1 MDQYNEYDQDDK
13 HGSAIDA
20 AMESIEEMAEE
31 QGFEIDNPN
40 EMSDEEFEGI
50 ISSEADDA
58 IDFIDNT
65 ISHDRNMASEYY
77 RGEPFGDEEEGR
89 SSVVSMDVRDTVQSI
104 LPSLMKVFTS
114 GEKVVEFMPHGAE
127 DVAMA
132 EQATDYI
139 NHVFMQENKGFH
151 ILYSAFKDALIRKA
165 GVIKFYWDESVEVS
179 TENYT
184 DLTQEAVNLLL
195 QEEDVEASAIKEKP
209 MGEPVMVQPPMVDEF
224 GNPISEAVYEQPM
237 SYDLELKRRTKKG
250 KIKCEALPPE
260 EFLIDRRAK
269 SIHDATFVAHRKMA
283 TVSELVAMGYD
294 FDMVL
299 EHAGE
304 DFQFDTN
311 QEYYGRNPVANL
323 KNYST
328 KDDANKRVLYI
339 EAYVRAD
346 YDGDGIAELRRV
358 CCMGDAHKV
367 IRHEPWDHV
376 PFAAFCPDP
385 EPHTF
390 FGQSLADITMDIQR
404 IKSAILRNQLDSL
417 AQAIHPRMA
426 VVEGQANLEDVLN
439 SEVGGIIRMRAPN
452 MVQSFSQPFVGQ
464 QAFPMMA
471 YMDEVKQSRTGI
483 NRAAAGLDAD
493 ALQST
498 TKTAVAA
505 TVTAARQH
513 IELIA
518 RIFAETGMSDLFKG
532 LLKLTILHQDQPKM
546 VRLRGNFVQVDPR
559 AWQAGFDVTV
569 NVALGGVDDEQKMML
584 LESVAQRQEN
594 IISQFG
600 LDNPLVTLSQYRNTV
615 GKIIETA
622 GLKDVDNYFMNPNS
636 PQAQQIMAQAN
647 QKPKKKSPEETLAEV
662 EIQKIQSDMQSD
674 MMRLQLEREK
684 MMMEDDRKRDELD
697 AKLTLDA
704 IELQAKYGTQIDLA
718 ELKAQVEREKIQMRE
733 RGATMRQMMNNTPR
747 GD

>member
-1 MDQYNEYDQDDK
+1 MDEYNEYDMDDK

-20 AMESIEEMAEE
+20 AMESLKE
-31 QGFEIDNPN
+31 QGIELDNPN
-40 EMSDEEFEGI
+40 EMSDDEFNGI
-50 ISSEADDA
+50 ITSEIDDA
-58 IDFIDNT
+58 IDYIDNT
-65 ISHDRNMASEYY
+65 ISVERNVASQYY

-89 SSVVSMDVRDTVQSI
+89 SQVVSMDVRDTVQSI

-114 GEKVVEFMPHGAE
+114 GEKVVEFVPHGAE

-139 NHVFMQENKGFH
+139 NHVFMQENQGFNV
-151 ILYSAFKDALIRKA
+151 LYSAFKDALVRKA
-165 GVIKFYWDESVEVS
+165 GIIKFYYDESVEVT

-184 DLTQEAVNLLL
+184 DLTREQMNLLL
-195 QEEDVEASAIKEKP
+195 QEDDVEASAVKATP
-209 MGEPVMVQPPMVDEF
+209 VGEPIMVQPPVMDEM
-224 GNPISEAVYEQPM
+224 GNVIQDAVMDQPM
-237 SYDLELKRRTKKG
+237 SYDVELKRRTKNG
-250 KIKCEALPPE
+250 KIKVEALPPE

-269 SIHDATFVAHRKMA
+269 SIHDATIVAHRKMA

-294 FDMVL
+294 FDMVM
-299 EHAGE
+299 ENAGE

-311 QEYYGRNPVANL
+311 SEYYNRNPVATL
-323 KNYST
+323 KNYVA

-339 EAYVRAD
+339 EAYVKAD
-346 YDGDGIAELRRV
+346 YDGDGIAELRKV
-358 CCMGDAHKV
+358 CCMGDSHKV
-367 IRHEPWDHV
+367 VRHEPYDHI

-390 FGQSLADITMDIQR
+390 FGQSLADITMDIQN
-404 IKSAILRNQLDSL
+404 IKSHILRNQLDSL
-417 AQAIHPRMA
+417 AQSIHPRMA

-471 YMDEVKQSRTGI
+471 YMDEVKQARTGI
-483 NRAAAGLDAD
+483 NKAAAGLDAD

-513 IELIA
+513 LELIA
-518 RIFAETGMSDLFKG
+518 RIFAETGMRDLFKG
-532 LLKLTILHQDQPKM
+532 LLKLTILHQDEPRM
-546 VRLRGNFVQVDPR
+546 IRLRNQFVPVDPR

-569 NVALGGVDDEQKMML
+569 NVALGGVDDEQKMIL

-600 LDNPLVTLSQYRNTV
+600 LDNPLVTLDQYRNTV

-622 GLKDVDNYFMNPNS
+622 GLKDVDNYFMSPSS
-636 PQAQQIMAQAN
+636 PQAQQIMAQAA

-662 EIQKIQSDMQSD
+662 QIQQIQADMQTEAVK
-674 MMRLQLEREK
+674 LQLEREK
-684 MMMEDDRKRDELD
+684 MFMEDERKRDELD
-697 AKLTLDA
+697 AKISLDA
-704 IELQAKYGTQIDLA
+704 LELQAKYGTQIDIA
-718 ELKAQVEREKIQMRE
+718 ELKAEVEREKLAIRE
-733 RGATMRQMMNNTPR
+733 RGATLRQMMNNAPR
-747 GD
+747 S

>member
-1 MDQYNEYDQDDK
+1 MDQYNEYDKQ
-13 HGSAIDA
+13 GSAIDSA
-20 AMESIEEMAEE
+20 LKSMSDM
-31 QGFEIDNPN
+31 GIDVEAPN
-40 EMSDEEFEGI
+40 EMSDDEFNGI
-50 ISSEADDA
+50 ITSEIDDA
-58 IDFIDNT
+58 IDYIDNN
-65 ISHDRNMASEYY
+65 ISQDRNTASQYY

-89 SSVVSMDVRDTVQSI
+89 SAVVSMDVRDTVQSI

-114 GEKVVEFMPHGAE
+114 GEKVVEFVPHGAE

-139 NHVFMQENKGFH
+139 NHVFMQENQGFK
-151 ILYSAFKDALIRKA
+151 ILYEAFKDALVRKA
-165 GVIKFYWDESVEVS
+165 GVIKFYWDDAVEVS

-184 DLTQEAVNLLL
+184 DLTREAMMLLL
-195 QEEDVEASAIKEKP
+195 EEEDVEASAVKEVP
-209 MGEPVMVQPPMVDEF
+209 LGDVVMVQPPVTDEM
-224 GNPISEAVYEQPM
+224 GNVVQEAVYDQPM
-237 SYDLELKRRTKKG
+237 SYDLELKRRTKRG

-269 SIHDATFVAHRKMA
+269 SIHDATMVAHRKMA

-294 FDMVL
+294 FDMVM
-299 EHAGE
+299 ENAGE

-311 QEYYGRNPVANL
+311 SEYYNRNPVATL
-323 KNYST
+323 KNYVA
-328 KDDANKRVLYI
+328 KDDSNKRVLYI
-339 EAYVRAD
+339 EAYVKAD
-346 YDGDGIAELRRV
+346 YDGDGIAELRKV
-358 CCMGDAHKV
+358 CCMGDSHKV
-367 IRHEPWDHV
+367 VRHEPYDHT

-390 FGQSLADITMDIQR
+390 FGQSLADITMDIQN
-404 IKSAILRNQLDSL
+404 IKSHILRNQLDSL
-417 AQAIHPRMA
+417 AQSIHPRMA

-471 YMDEVKQSRTGI
+471 YMDEVKQARTGI
-483 NRAAAGLDAD
+483 NKAAAGLDAD

-513 IELIA
+513 LELIA
-518 RIFAETGMSDLFKG
+518 RIFAETGMTDLFRG
-532 LLKLTILHQDQPKM
+532 LLKLSILHQDEPKM
-546 VRLRGNFVQVDPR
+546 VRLRGKFVPVDPR

-569 NVALGGVDDEQKMML
+569 NVALGGVDDEQKMVL

-600 LDNPLVTLSQYRNTV
+600 LENPLVTLAQYRNTV

-622 GLKDVDNYFMNPNS
+622 GLKDVDNYFMSPDS
-636 PQAQQIMAQAN
+636 PQAQQIMAQAS

-662 EIQKIQSDMQSD
+662 QVQQIQSEMQSAV
-674 MMRLQLEREK
+674 MKLQLDREK
-684 MMMEDDRKRDELD
+684 MFMEDERKRDELD

-704 IELQAKYGTQIDLA
+704 IELQAKYGTQIDVA
-718 ELKAQVEREKIQMRE
+718 ELKAEVEREKLAVRE
-733 RGATMRQMMNNTPR
+733 RGATIRQMMNNAPR
-747 GD
+747 GE

>member
-13 HGSAIDA
+13 QGSAIDSA
-20 AMESIEEMAEE
+20 LKSMKDMGIEIEA
-31 QGFEIDNPN
+31 PN
-40 EMSDEEFEGI
+40 EMSDDEFNGI
-50 ISSEADDA
+50 ITSEIDDA
-58 IDFIDNT
+58 IDYIDNT
-65 ISHDRNMASEYY
+65 ISVSRNVASQYY
-77 RGEPFGDEEEGR
+77 RGEPFGDEEDGR
-89 SSVVSMDVRDTVQSI
+89 SAVVSMDVRDTVQSI

-114 GEKVVEFMPHGAE
+114 GEKVVEFVPHGAE

-139 NHVFMQENKGFH
+139 NHVFMQENQGFKV
-151 ILYSAFKDALIRKA
+151 LYEVFKDALVRKA
-165 GVIKFYWDESVEVS
+165 GVIKFYYDDSVEVS

-184 DLTQEAVNLLL
+184 DLTQEAMMLLL
-195 QEEDVEASAIKEKP
+195 EDEDVEASAVKEVP
-209 MGEPVMVQPPMVDEF
+209 LGDVFMVQPPVMDEM
-224 GNPISEAVYEQPM
+224 GNVVQEAVYDQPM

-250 KIKCEALPPE
+250 RIKVEALPPE

-269 SIHDATFVAHRKMA
+269 SIHDATIVAHRKMA

-294 FDMVL
+294 FDMVM
-299 EHAGE
+299 ENAGE

-311 QEYYGRNPVANL
+311 SEYYNRNPVATL
-323 KNYST
+323 KNYVA
-328 KDDANKRVLYI
+328 KDDSNKRVLYI
-339 EAYVRAD
+339 EAYVKAD
-346 YDGDGIAELRRV
+346 YDGDGIAELRKV
-358 CCMGDAHKV
+358 CCMGDSHKV
-367 IRHEPWDHV
+367 VRHEPYDHI

-390 FGQSLADITMDIQR
+390 FGQSLADVTMDIQN
-404 IKSAILRNQLDSL
+404 IKSHILRNQLDSL
-417 AQAIHPRMA
+417 AQSIHPRMA

-483 NRAAAGLDAD
+483 NKAAAGLDAD

-513 IELIA
+513 LELIA
-518 RIFAETGMSDLFKG
+518 RIFAETGMTDLFRG
-532 LLKLTILHQDQPKM
+532 LLKLSILHQDEPKM
-546 VRLRGNFVQVDPR
+546 VRLRGNFVPVDPR

-569 NVALGGVDDEQKMML
+569 NVALGGVDDEQKMVL

-600 LDNPLVTLSQYRNTV
+600 LDNPLVTLAQYRNTV

-622 GLKDVDNYFMNPNS
+622 GLKDVDNYFMSPDS
-636 PQAQQIMAQAN
+636 PQSQQIMAQAS

-662 EIQKIQSDMQSD
+662 QVQQIQSEMQSQ
-674 MMRLQLEREK
+674 MMKLQLDREK
-684 MMMEDDRKRDELD
+684 MFMEDERKRDELD

-704 IELQAKYGTQIDLA
+704 IELQAKYGTQINVA
-718 ELKAQVEREKIQMRE
+718 ELKAEVEREKLAMRE
-733 RGATMRQMMNNTPR
+733 RGATLRQIMNNAPR

>member
-1 MDQYNEYDQDDK
+1 MDQYNEYDMDDK

-20 AMESIEEMAEE
+20 AMESLKE

-40 EMSDEEFEGI
+40 EMSDDEFNGI
-50 ISSEADDA
+50 ITSEIDDA
-58 IDFIDNT
+58 IDYIDNT
-65 ISHDRNMASEYY
+65 VSVERNVASQYY

-114 GEKVVEFMPHGAE
+114 GEKVVEFVPHGAE

-139 NHVFMQENKGFH
+139 NHVFMQENNGFSV
-151 ILYSAFKDALIRKA
+151 LYSAFKDALVRKA
-165 GVIKFYWDESVEVS
+165 GVVKFYYDESVEVT

-184 DLTQEAVNLLL
+184 DLTKEAMMLLL
-195 QEEDVEASAIKEKP
+195 EDEDVEASAVKETP
-209 MGEPVMVQPPMVDEF
+209 LSDPVMVSQAVLDDMGEIVQP
-224 GNPISEAVYEQPM
+224 AVYDQPM
-237 SYDLELKRRTKKG
+237 SYDLELKRRTKNG
-250 KIKCEALPPE
+250 KIKVEALPPE

-269 SIHDATFVAHRKMA
+269 SIHDATIVAHRKMA

-294 FDMVL
+294 FDFVMD
-299 EHAGE
+299 HAGE

-311 QEYYGRNPVANL
+311 SEYYNRNPVATM
-323 KNYST
+323 KNYIA

-346 YDGDGIAELRRV
+346 YDGDGIAELRKV
-358 CCMGDAHKV
+358 CCMGDSHEIV
-367 IRHEPWDHV
+367 RHEPYDHI

-390 FGQSLADITMDIQR
+390 FGQSLADITMDIQN
-404 IKSAILRNQLDSL
+404 IKSHILRNQLDSL
-417 AQAIHPRMA
+417 AQSIHPRMA

-471 YMDEVKQSRTGI
+471 YMDEVKQARTGI
-483 NRAAAGLDAD
+483 NKAAAGLDAD

-513 IELIA
+513 LELIA
-518 RIFAETGMSDLFKG
+518 RIFAETGMRDLFKG

-546 VRLRGNFVQVDPR
+546 VRLRNKFVPVDPR
-559 AWQAGFDVTV
+559 AWNAGFDVTV
-569 NVALGGVDDEQKMML
+569 NVALGGVDDEQKMIL

-600 LDNPLVTLSQYRNTV
+600 LENPLVTLDQYRNTV

-622 GLKDVDNYFMNPNS
+622 GLKDVDNYFMSPSS
-636 PQAQQIMAQAN
+636 PQAQQIMAKAQ

-662 EIQKIQSDMQSD
+662 QIQQIQSDMQTAA
-674 MMRLQLEREK
+674 MKLQLEREK
-684 MMMEDDRKRDELD
+684 MFMEDERKRDELD
-697 AKLTLDA
+697 AKISLDA
-704 IELQAKYGTQIDLA
+704 IELQAKYGTQIDIA
-718 ELKAQVEREKIQMRE
+718 ELKAEVEREKLAIRE
-733 RGATMRQMMNNTPR
+733 RGATLRQAMNNAPR
-747 GD
+747 S

>member
-1 MDQYNEYDQDDK
+1 MDQYNEYDMDDK

-20 AMESIEEMAEE
+20 AMESLKE
-31 QGFEIDNPN
+31 QGIELDNPN
-40 EMSDEEFEGI
+40 EMSDDEFNGI
-50 ISSEADDA
+50 ITSEVQDA
-58 IDFIDNT
+58 IDYIDNT
-65 ISHDRNMASEYY
+65 ISLERNVASQYY

-114 GEKVVEFMPHGAE
+114 SEKVVEFVPHGAE

-139 NHVFMQENKGFH
+139 NHVFMQENQGFSV
-151 ILYSAFKDALIRKA
+151 LYSAFKDALVRKA
-165 GVIKFYWDESVEVS
+165 GIIKFYYDESVEVT

-184 DLTQEAVNLLL
+184 DLTKEAMMMLL
-195 QEEDVEASAIKEKP
+195 QEDDVEASAVKATP
-209 MGEPVMVQPPMVDEF
+209 VGEPVMVQPAVMDEM
-224 GNPISEAVYEQPM
+224 GNIIQEPVMDQPM
-237 SYDLELKRRTKKG
+237 SYDVELKRRSKNG
-250 KIKCEALPPE
+250 RIKVEALPPE

-269 SIHDATFVAHRKMA
+269 SIHDATIVAHRKMA
-283 TVSELVAMGYD
+283 SVSELVAMGYD
-294 FDMVL
+294 FDEVL

-311 QEYYGRNPVANL
+311 SEYYTRNPTATL
-323 KNYST
+323 KNFT
-328 KDDANKRVLYI
+328 AKDDANRRVLYI

-346 YDGDGIAELRRV
+346 YDGDGIAELRKV
-358 CCMGDAHKV
+358 CCMGDAHV
-367 IRHEPWDHV
+367 IVRHEPYDHI

-483 NRAAAGLDAD
+483 NKAAAGLDAD

-513 IELIA
+513 LELIA
-518 RIFAETGMSDLFKG
+518 RIFAETGMRDLFKG
-532 LLKLTILHQDQPKM
+532 LLKLTILHQDEPRM
-546 VRLRGNFVQVDPR
+546 IRLRNQFVPVDPR

-569 NVALGGVDDEQKMML
+569 NVALGGVDDDQKMML

-600 LDNPLVTLSQYRNTV
+600 LENPLVTLDQYRNTV

-622 GLKDVDNYFMNPNS
+622 GLKDVDNYFMSPSS
-636 PQAQQIMAQAN
+636 PQSQQIMAKAA
-647 QKPKKKSPEETLAEV
+647 QKPKRKTPEETLAEV
-662 EIQKIQSDMQSD
+662 QIQQIQADMQTAAVK
-674 MMRLQLEREK
+674 LQLEREK
-684 MMMEDDRKRDELD
+684 MFMEDERKRDELD
-697 AKLTLDA
+697 AKISLDA
-704 IELQAKYGTQIDLA
+704 LELQAKYGTQIDIA
-718 ELKAQVEREKIQMRE
+718 ELKAEVEREKLAIRE
-733 RGATMRQMMNNTPR
+733 RGATLRQMMNNAPR
-747 GD
+747 S

>member
-1 MDQYNEYDQDDK
+1 MDQYNEYDMDDK

-20 AMESIEEMAEE
+20 AMESLKE
-31 QGFEIDNPN
+31 QGIELDNPN
-40 EMSDEEFEGI
+40 EMSDDEFNGI
-50 ISSEADDA
+50 ITSEIDDA
-58 IDFIDNT
+58 IDYIDNT
-65 ISHDRNMASEYY
+65 ISVERNVASQYY

-89 SSVVSMDVRDTVQSI
+89 SQVVSMDVRDTVQSI

-114 GEKVVEFMPHGAE
+114 GEKVVEFVPHGAE
-127 DVAMA
+127 DVAQA

-139 NHVFMQENKGFH
+139 NHVFMQENQGFKV
-151 ILYSAFKDALIRKA
+151 LYETFKDALIRKA
-165 GVIKFYWDESVEVS
+165 GVIKFYYDESVEVC

-184 DLTQEAVNLLL
+184 DLTQEAMNMLLM
-195 QEEDVEASAIKEKP
+195 EDDVEASAIKATP
-209 MGEPVMVQPPMVDEF
+209 VGEPIMVQPAVMDEM
-224 GNPISEAVYEQPM
+224 GNVIQEPIMDQPM
-237 SYDLELKRRTKKG
+237 SYDVELKRRTKNG
-250 KIKCEALPPE
+250 KIKVESLPPE

-269 SIHDATFVAHRKMA
+269 SIHDATIVAHRKMA

-294 FDMVL
+294 FDMVM
-299 EHAGE
+299 ENAGE

-311 QEYYGRNPVANL
+311 SEYYNRNPVATL
-323 KNYST
+323 KNYVA

-339 EAYVRAD
+339 EAYVKAD
-346 YDGDGIAELRRV
+346 YDGDGIAELRKV
-358 CCMGDAHKV
+358 CCMGDSHKV
-367 IRHEPWDHV
+367 VRHEPYDHI

-390 FGQSLADITMDIQR
+390 FGQSLADITMDIQN
-404 IKSAILRNQLDSL
+404 IKSHILRNQLDSL
-417 AQAIHPRMA
+417 AQSIHPRMA

-471 YMDEVKQSRTGI
+471 YMDEVKQARTGI
-483 NRAAAGLDAD
+483 NKAAAGLDAD

-513 IELIA
+513 LELIA
-518 RIFAETGMSDLFKG
+518 RIFAETGMRDLFKG

-546 VRLRGNFVQVDPR
+546 VRLRNKFVPVDPR

-600 LDNPLVTLSQYRNTV
+600 LENPLVTLDQYRNTV

-622 GLKDVDNYFMNPNS
+622 GLKDVDNYFMS
-636 PQAQQIMAQAN
+636 PSSQQAQQIMAQAA
-647 QKPKKKSPEETLAEV
+647 QKPKKKTPEETLAEV
-662 EIQKIQSDMQSD
+662 QVQQIQSDMQTTA
-674 MMRLQLEREK
+674 MKLQLEREK
-684 MMMEDDRKRDELD
+684 LFMEDERKRDELD
-697 AKLTLDA
+697 AKISLDA
-704 IELQAKYGTQIDLA
+704 IELQAKYGTQIDIA
-718 ELKAQVEREKIQMRE
+718 ELKAEVEREKLAIRE
-733 RGATMRQMMNNTPR
+733 RGATLRQAMNNTPR
-747 GD
+747 G

>member
-1 MDQYNEYDQDDK
+1 MDQYNEYDMDDK

-20 AMESIEEMAEE
+20 AMESLKE
-31 QGFEIDNPN
+31 QGIELDNPN
-40 EMSDEEFEGI
+40 EMSDDEFNGI
-50 ISSEADDA
+50 ITSEVQDA
-58 IDFIDNT
+58 IDYIDNT
-65 ISHDRNMASEYY
+65 ISLERNVASQYY

-114 GEKVVEFMPHGAE
+114 SEKVVEFVPHGAE

-139 NHVFMQENKGFH
+139 NHVFMQENQGFSV
-151 ILYSAFKDALIRKA
+151 LYSAFKDALVRKA
-165 GVIKFYWDESVEVS
+165 GVIKFYYDESVEVT

-184 DLTQEAVNLLL
+184 DLTKEAMMMLL
-195 QEEDVEASAIKEKP
+195 QEDDVEASAVKATP
-209 MGEPVMVQPPMVDEF
+209 VGEPVMVQPAVMDEM
-224 GNPISEAVYEQPM
+224 GNIIQEPVMDQPM
-237 SYDLELKRRTKKG
+237 SYDVELKRRSKNG
-250 KIKCEALPPE
+250 RIKVEALPPE

-269 SIHDATFVAHRKMA
+269 SIHDATIVAHRKMA
-283 TVSELVAMGYD
+283 SVSELVAMGYD
-294 FDMVL
+294 FDEVL

-311 QEYYGRNPVANL
+311 SEYYTRNPTATL
-323 KNYST
+323 KNFT
-328 KDDANKRVLYI
+328 AKDDANRRVLYI

-346 YDGDGIAELRRV
+346 YDGDGIAELRKV
-358 CCMGDAHKV
+358 CCMGDAHV
-367 IRHEPWDHV
+367 IVRHEPYDHI

-483 NRAAAGLDAD
+483 NKAAAGLDAD

-513 IELIA
+513 LELIA
-518 RIFAETGMSDLFKG
+518 RIFAETGMRDLFKG
-532 LLKLTILHQDQPKM
+532 LLKLTILHQDEPRM
-546 VRLRGNFVQVDPR
+546 IRLRNQFVPVDPR

-569 NVALGGVDDEQKMML
+569 NVALGGVDDDQKMML

-600 LDNPLVTLSQYRNTV
+600 LENPLVTLDQYRNTV

-622 GLKDVDNYFMNPNS
+622 GLKDVDNYFMSPSS
-636 PQAQQIMAQAN
+636 PQSQQIMAQAA

-662 EIQKIQSDMQSD
+662 QIQQIQADMQTAAVK
-674 MMRLQLEREK
+674 LQLEREK
-684 MMMEDDRKRDELD
+684 MFMEDERKRDELD
-697 AKLTLDA
+697 AKISLDA
-704 IELQAKYGTQIDLA
+704 LELQAKYGTQIDIA
-718 ELKAQVEREKIQMRE
+718 ELKAEVEREKLAIRE
-733 RGATMRQMMNNTPR
+733 RGATLRQMMNNAPR
-747 GD
+747 S

>member
-1 MDQYNEYDQDDK
+1 MDQYNEYDKD
-13 HGSAIDA
+13 GSAIDA
-20 AMESIEEMAEE
+20 AMQSLKD
-31 QGFEIDNPN
+31 QGIEIDAPN
-40 EMSDEEFEGI
+40 EMSDDEFKGVI
-50 ISSEADDA
+50 TSEVQDA
-58 IDFIDNT
+58 IDYIDNT
-65 ISHDRNMASEYY
+65 ISLERNLASQYY

-89 SSVVSMDVRDTVQSI
+89 SSVISMDVRDTVQSI

-114 GEKVVEFMPHGAE
+114 SERVVEFVPHGAE

-139 NHVFMQENKGFH
+139 NHVFMQENPGFS
-151 ILYSAFKDALIRKA
+151 ILYSAFKDALVRKA
-165 GVIKFYWDESVEVS
+165 GVIKFYYDESVEVC

-184 DLTQEAVNLLL
+184 DLTKEAMMLLL
-195 QEEDVEASAIKEKP
+195 QEDDVEASAVKATP
-209 MGEPVMVQPPMVDEF
+209 VGEPVIVQPAVMDEM
-224 GNPISEAVYEQPM
+224 GSVVQEPVMDQPM
-237 SYDLELKRRTKKG
+237 SYDVELKRRTKNG
-250 KIKCEALPPE
+250 RIKVEALPPE

-269 SIHDATFVAHRKMA
+269 SIHDATIVAHRKMA
-283 TVSELVAMGYD
+283 SVSELVAMGYD
-294 FDMVL
+294 FDEVL

-311 QEYYGRNPVANL
+311 SEYYTRNPTGTL
-323 KNYST
+323 KNAAV
-328 KDDANKRVLYI
+328 KDDANRRVLYI

-346 YDGDGIAELRRV
+346 YDGDGIAELRKV
-358 CCMGDAHKV
+358 CCMGDAHTIV
-367 IRHEPWDHV
+367 RHEPYDHI

-483 NRAAAGLDAD
+483 NKAAAGLDAD

-513 IELIA
+513 LELIA
-518 RIFAETGMSDLFKG
+518 RIFAETGMRDLFKG
-532 LLKLTILHQDQPKM
+532 LLKLTILHQDEPRM
-546 VRLRGNFVQVDPR
+546 VRLRNQFVPVDPR
-559 AWQAGFDVTV
+559 AWQSGFDATV
-569 NVALGGVDDEQKMML
+569 NVALGGVDDEQKMIL

-600 LDNPLVTLSQYRNTV
+600 LENPLVTLTQYRNTV

-622 GLKDVDNYFMNPNS
+622 GLKDVDNYFMSPNS
-636 PQAQQIMAQAN
+636 PESRDIMAQAS

-662 EIQKIQSDMQSD
+662 QVQQIQADMQTEAVK
-674 MMRLQLEREK
+674 LQLEREK
-684 MMMEDDRKRDELD
+684 MFMEDERKRDELD
-697 AKLTLDA
+697 AKISLDA
-704 IELQAKYGTQIDLA
+704 LELQAKYGTQIDIA
-718 ELKAQVEREKIQMRE
+718 ELKAEVEREKLAIRE
-733 RGATMRQMMNNTPR
+733 RGATLRQMMNNAPR
-747 GD
+747 S

>member
-1 MDQYNEYDQDDK
+1 MDQYNEYDMDDK

-20 AMESIEEMAEE
+20 AMESLKE
-31 QGFEIDNPN
+31 QGIELDNPN
-40 EMSDEEFEGI
+40 EMSDDEFNGI
-50 ISSEADDA
+50 ITSEVQDA
-58 IDFIDNT
+58 IDYIDNT
-65 ISHDRNMASEYY
+65 VSNERNLASQYY

-114 GEKVVEFMPHGAE
+114 GEKVVEFVPHGAE

-139 NHVFMQENKGFH
+139 NHVFMQENQGFSV
-151 ILYSAFKDALIRKA
+151 LYSAFKDALVRKA
-165 GVIKFYWDESVEVS
+165 GVIKFYYDESVEVC

-184 DLTQEAVNLLL
+184 DLTKEAMMLLL
-195 QEEDVEASAIKEKP
+195 QEDDVEASAVKATP
-209 MGEPVMVQPPMVDEF
+209 VGEPVMVQPAIMDEM
-224 GNPISEAVYEQPM
+224 GNIVQEPVMDQPM
-237 SYDLELKRRTKKG
+237 SYDVELKRRTKNG
-250 KIKCEALPPE
+250 RIKVEALPPE

-269 SIHDATFVAHRKMA
+269 SIHDATIVAHRKMA
-283 TVSELVAMGYD
+283 SVSELVAMGYD
-294 FDMVL
+294 FDEVL

-311 QEYYGRNPVANL
+311 SEYYTRNPTATL
-323 KNYST
+323 KNFT
-328 KDDANKRVLYI
+328 AKDDANKRVLYI

-346 YDGDGIAELRRV
+346 YDGDGIAELRKV
-358 CCMGDAHKV
+358 CCMGDAHTIV
-367 IRHEPWDHV
+367 RHEPYDHI

-513 IELIA
+513 LELIA
-518 RIFAETGMSDLFKG
+518 RIFAETGMRDLFKG
-532 LLKLTILHQDQPKM
+532 LLKLTILHQDEPRM
-546 VRLRGNFVQVDPR
+546 VRLRNQFVPVDPR

-569 NVALGGVDDEQKMML
+569 NVALGGVDDEQKMVL

-594 IISQFG
+594 VISQFG
-600 LDNPLVTLSQYRNTV
+600 LDNPLVTLDQYRNTV

-622 GLKDVDNYFMNPNS
+622 GIKDVDNYFMSPSS
-636 PQAQQIMAQAN
+636 PQAQQIMAKAA
-647 QKPKKKSPEETLAEV
+647 QKPKRKSPEETLAEV
-662 EIQKIQSDMQSD
+662 QIQQIQADMQTAAVK
-674 MMRLQLEREK
+674 LQLEREK
-684 MMMEDDRKRDELD
+684 MFMEDERKRDELD
-697 AKLTLDA
+697 AKISLDA
-704 IELQAKYGTQIDLA
+704 LELQAKYGTQIDIA
-718 ELKAQVEREKIQMRE
+718 ELKAEVEREKLAIRE
-733 RGATMRQMMNNTPR
+733 RGATLRQMMNNAPR
-747 GD
+747 S

>member
-1 MDQYNEYDQDDK
+1 MDQYNEYDKDDK

-20 AMESIEEMAEE
+20 AMESLEEM
-31 QGFEIDNPN
+31 GIEIDNPN
-40 EMSDEEFEGI
+40 EMSDDEFEGI
-50 ISSEADDA
+50 ISSEVDDA
-58 IDFIDNT
+58 IDYIDNN
-65 ISHDRNMASEYY
+65 ISQDRNTASQYY

-89 SSVVSMDVRDTVQSI
+89 SAVVSMDVRDTVQSI

-114 GEKVVEFMPHGAE
+114 GEKVVEFVPHGAE
-127 DVAMA
+127 DVAHA

-139 NHVFMQENKGFH
+139 NHVFMQENQGFK
-151 ILYSAFKDALIRKA
+151 ILYEAFKDALVRKA
-165 GVIKFYWDESVEVS
+165 GIIKFYWDDSVEVS

-184 DLTQEAVNLLL
+184 DLTQAAMNLLL
-195 QEEDVEASAIKEKP
+195 QDEDVEASAVKGKP
-209 MGEPVMVQPPMVDEF
+209 IGEPVMVSPEVRDPMTGELLQ
-224 GNPISEAVYEQPM
+224 EAAFEQPM
-237 SYDLELKRRTKKG
+237 AYDLELKRRTKKG

-269 SIHDATFVAHRKMA
+269 SIHDATMVAHRKMA

-294 FDMVL
+294 FDMVM
-299 EHAGE
+299 ENAGE

-311 QEYYGRNPVANL
+311 SEYYNRNPVATL
-323 KNYST
+323 KNYVA
-328 KDDANKRVLYI
+328 KDDSNKRVLYI
-339 EAYVRAD
+339 EAYVKAD
-346 YDGDGIAELRRV
+346 YDGDGIAELRKV
-358 CCMGDAHKV
+358 CCMGDSHKV
-367 IRHEPWDHV
+367 VRHEPCDHV

-390 FGQSLADITMDIQR
+390 FGQSLADITMDIQN
-404 IKSAILRNQLDSL
+404 IKSHILRNQLDSL
-417 AQAIHPRMA
+417 AQSIHPRMA

-471 YMDEVKQSRTGI
+471 YMDEVKQARTGI
-483 NRAAAGLDAD
+483 NKAAAGLDAD

-513 IELIA
+513 LELIA
-518 RIFAETGMSDLFKG
+518 RIFAETGMTDLFRG
-532 LLKLTILHQDQPKM
+532 LLRLSILHQDQPKM
-546 VRLRGNFVQVDPR
+546 VRLRGSFVQVDPR
-559 AWQAGFDVTV
+559 AWQSGFDVTV

-584 LESVAQRQEN
+584 LQSVAERQEN

-622 GLKDVDNYFMNPNS
+622 GLKDVDTYFLDPNG
-636 PQAQQIMAQAN
+636 PQAQQIMAQAS
-647 QKPKKKSPEETLAEV
+647 QKPKKPRPEEVLAQA
-662 EIQKIQSDMQSD
+662 EIAKTQAETQARIAAMNLD
-674 MMRLQLEREK
+674 REK
-684 MMMEDDRKRDELD
+684 MFMEDERKRDELD
-697 AKLTLDA
+697 AKISMEAL
-704 IELQAKYGTQIDLA
+704 ELQAKYGTQIDIA
-718 ELKAQVEREKIQMRE
+718 QLKAEVEREKLNIRE
-733 RGATMRQMMNNTPR
+733 RGATLRQMMNNAPR

>member
-1 MDQYNEYDQDDK
+1 MDEYNEYDKDDK

-20 AMESIEEMAEE
+20 AMESLKE
-31 QGFEIDNPN
+31 QGIELDNPN
-40 EMSDEEFEGI
+40 EMSDDEFNGI
-50 ISSEADDA
+50 ITSEIDDA
-58 IDFIDNT
+58 IDYIDNT
-65 ISHDRNMASEYY
+65 ISTERNAASQYY

-114 GEKVVEFMPHGAE
+114 GEKVVEFVPHGAE

-139 NHVFMQENKGFH
+139 NHVFMQENQGFSV
-151 ILYSAFKDALIRKA
+151 LYSAFKDALVRKA
-165 GVIKFYWDESVEVS
+165 GIIKFYYDASVEVS

-184 DLTQEAVNLLL
+184 DLTREAMMMLL
-195 QEEDVEASAIKEKP
+195 QEEDVEASAVKATP
-209 MGEPVMVQPPMVDEF
+209 VGEPVMIQPPVMDEM
-224 GNPISEAVYEQPM
+224 GNVIQDAVMDQPM
-237 SYDLELKRRTKKG
+237 SYDVELKRRTKEG
-250 KIKCEALPPE
+250 KIKVEALPPE

-269 SIHDATFVAHRKMA
+269 SLHDATIVAHRKMA

-294 FDMVL
+294 FDMVM
-299 EHAGE
+299 ENAGE

-311 QEYYGRNPVANL
+311 SEYYNRNPVATL
-323 KNYST
+323 KNYVA
-328 KDDANKRVLYI
+328 KDDSNKRVLYI
-339 EAYVRAD
+339 EAYVKAD
-346 YDGDGIAELRRV
+346 YDGDGIAELRKV
-358 CCMGDAHKV
+358 CCMGDSHKV
-367 IRHEPWDHV
+367 VRHEPYDHI

-390 FGQSLADITMDIQR
+390 FGQSLADITMDIQN
-404 IKSAILRNQLDSL
+404 IKSHILRNQLDSL
-417 AQAIHPRMA
+417 AQSIHPRMA

-483 NRAAAGLDAD
+483 NKAAAGLDAD

-513 IELIA
+513 LELIA
-518 RIFAETGMSDLFKG
+518 RIFAETGMRDLFKG
-532 LLKLTILHQDQPKM
+532 LLKLTILHQDEPRM
-546 VRLRGNFVQVDPR
+546 VRLRNQFVPVDPR

-569 NVALGGVDDEQKMML
+569 NVALGGVDDDQKMIL

-600 LDNPLVTLSQYRNTV
+600 LENPLVTLDQYRNTV

-622 GLKDVDNYFMNPNS
+622 GLKDVDNYFMSPNS
-636 PQAQQIMAQAN
+636 PQAQQIMAKAA

-662 EIQKIQSDMQSD
+662 QIQQIQADMQTNAVK
-674 MMRLQLEREK
+674 LQLEREK
-684 MMMEDDRKRDELD
+684 MFMEDERKRDELD
-697 AKLTLDA
+697 AKISLDA
-704 IELQAKYGTQIDLA
+704 LELQAKYGTQIDIA
-718 ELKAQVEREKIQMRE
+718 ELKAEVEREKLAIRE
-733 RGATMRQMMNNTPR
+733 RGATLRQMMNNAPR
-747 GD
+747 S

>member
-1 MDQYNEYDQDDK
+1 MDQYNEYDKDDK

-20 AMESIEEMAEE
+20 AMESLEELGIEVEK
-31 QGFEIDNPN
+31 PN
-40 EMSDEEFEGI
+40 EMSDDAFNGI
-50 ISSEADDA
+50 IASEVQDA
-58 IDFIDNT
+58 IDYIDNN
-65 ISHDRNMASEYY
+65 ISNDRNVASQYY

-89 SSVVSMDVRDTVQSI
+89 STVVSMDVRDTVQSI

-114 GEKVVEFMPHGAE
+114 SDRVVEFVPHGAE
-127 DVAMA
+127 DVQAA

-139 NHVFMQENKGFH
+139 NHVFMQENRGFH
-151 ILYSAFKDALIRKA
+151 ILYEAFKDALIRKA
-165 GVIKFYWDESVEVS
+165 GVIKFYWDESVEVC

-184 DLTQEAVNLLL
+184 DLTREAMNMLLM
-195 QEEDVEASAIKEKP
+195 EDDVEASAVTEKP
-209 MGEPVMVQPPMVDEF
+209 IGEPVMVQPAVMDEM
-224 GNPISEAVYEQPM
+224 GNVAQEAVMDQPM
-237 SYDLELKRRTKKG
+237 AYDLELKRRTKRG

-269 SIHDATFVAHRKMA
+269 SIHDATIVAHRKMA

-294 FDMVL
+294 FDDVMQ
-299 EHAGE
+299 HAGE

-311 QEYYGRNPVANL
+311 SEYYNRNPVATL
-323 KNYST
+323 KNYVA
-328 KDDANKRVLYI
+328 KDDSNKRVLYI
-339 EAYVRAD
+339 EAYVKAD
-346 YDGDGIAELRRV
+346 YDGDGIAELRKV
-358 CCMGDAHKV
+358 CCMGDAHEV
-367 IRHEPWDHV
+367 VRHEPWDHI

-464 QAFPMMA
+464 QAFPMMS

-483 NRAAAGLDAD
+483 NRAASGLDAD

-513 IELIA
+513 VELIA
-518 RIFAETGMSDLFKG
+518 RIFAETGMADLFRG
-532 LLKLTILHQDQPKM
+532 LMKLTVLHQDQPRM
-546 VRLRGNFVQVDPR
+546 VRLRGQFVQVDPR
-559 AWQAGFDVTV
+559 AWQSGYDVTV
-569 NVALGGVDDEQKMML
+569 NVALGGFDDEAKMML
-584 LESVAQRQEN
+584 LQSVAERQEN

-600 LDNPLVTLSQYRNTV
+600 LDNPLVTLSQYRNTI
-615 GKIIETA
+615 GKVIETA
-622 GLKDVDNYFMNPNS
+622 GLKDVDTYFLDPNG
-636 PQAQQIMAQAN
+636 PQAKQIMAQAA
-647 QKPKKKSPEETLAEV
+647 QKPKKPRPEEILAQA
-662 EIQKIQSDMQSD
+662 EIAKTQAETQAKLAQMQLD
-674 MMRLQLEREK
+674 REK
-684 MMMEDDRKRDELD
+684 LFMEDERKRDELD
-697 AKLTLDA
+697 ANISMQAL
-704 IELQAKYGTQIDLA
+704 ELQAKYGTQIDVA
-718 ELKAQVEREKIQMRE
+718 QLKAEVEREKLNIRE
-733 RGATMRQMMNNTPR
+733 RGATLRQMMNNAPR
-747 GD
+747 GE

>member
-1 MDQYNEYDQDDK
+1 MDAK
-13 HGSAIDA
+13 VSPIDA
-20 AMESIEEMAEE
+20 VENALEEAD
-31 QGFEIDNPN
+31 ILDNEN
-40 EMSDEEFEGI
+40 EMSDDEFNGI
-50 ISSEADDA
+50 ISSEVQDA
-58 IDFIDNT
+58 IDYIDNN
-65 ISHDRNMASEYY
+65 ISQDRNLATEYY
-77 RGEPFGDEEEGR
+77 RGELFGDEEEGR
-89 SSVVSMDVRDTVQSI
+89 SQVVSMDVRDTVQSI

-114 GEKVVEFMPHGAE
+114 SEKVVEFVPNGAE
-127 DVAMA
+127 DVAA
-132 EQATDYI
+132 ADQATDYV
-139 NHVFMQENKGFH
+139 NHVFMQENQGFK
-151 ILYSAFKDALIRKA
+151 ILYEAFKDALIRKA
-165 GVIKFYWDESVEVS
+165 GVIKFYWDESVNVV

-184 DLTQEAVNLLL
+184 ELDEAALNLLL
-195 QEEDVEASAIKEKP
+195 QDDDVEASAIEEKP
-209 MGEPVMVQPPMVDEF
+209 FGDPVMVQPEVLDPMTGELLQEAVMQQPMV
-224 GNPISEAVYEQPM
+224 
-237 SYDLELKRRTKKG
+237 YDLELKRRTKRG

-269 SIHDATFVAHRKMA
+269 SIHEATMVAHRKMA

-294 FDMVL
+294 FDEVL

-311 QEYYGRNPVANL
+311 SEYYTRNPVATL
-323 KNYST
+323 KNYVA

-358 CCMGDAHKV
+358 CCIGDSHKV
-367 IRHEPWDHV
+367 VRHEPWDHI

-390 FGQSLADITMDIQR
+390 FGLSLADITMDIQR

-417 AQAIHPRMA
+417 AQSIHPRMA
-426 VVEGQANLEDVLN
+426 VVEGQANMEDVLN
-439 SEVGGIIRMRAPN
+439 SEVGGIIRMRAPG
-452 MVQSFSQPFVGQ
+452 MVQSFLQPFVGQ

-471 YMDEVKQSRTGI
+471 YMDDVKQSRTGI
-483 NRAAAGLDAD
+483 NRAASGLDAD

-518 RIFAETGMSDLFKG
+518 RIFAETGMVDLFKG
-532 LLKLTILHQDQPKM
+532 ILKLSVLHQDQPRM
-546 VRLRGNFVQVDPR
+546 VRLRNEFVPVDPR

-569 NVALGGVDDEQKMML
+569 NVALGGVDDDQKMML

-600 LDNPLVTLSQYRNTV
+600 MENPLVTLGQYRNTV
-615 GKIIETA
+615 GKVLETA
-622 GLKDVDNYFMNPNS
+622 GMKDIDNYFLDPNG
-636 PQAQQIMAQAN
+636 PEAQQIMLAQA
-647 QKPKKKSPEETLAEV
+647 QKPKQPRPEEVMAQAEIAKTQA
-662 EIQKIQSDMQSD
+662 ETQAALT
-674 MMRLQLEREK
+674 RLQLEREK
-684 MMMEDDRKRDELD
+684 MFLEDERKRDELD
-697 AKLTLDA
+697 AKISMEA
-704 IELQAKYGTQIDLA
+704 IELQAKYGTQIDIA
-718 ELKAQVEREKIQMRE
+718 QLKAEVEREKLAIRE
-733 RGATMRQMMNNTPR
+733 RGATLRQMMNNAPR

>member
-1 MDQYNEYDQDDK
+1 METQISPIDMVENELEAQD
-13 HGSAIDA
+13 IL
-20 AMESIEEMAEE
+20 E
-31 QGFEIDNPN
+31 NPN
-40 EMSDEEFEGI
+40 EMSDDSFEGI
-50 ISSEADDA
+50 ITSEIDDA
-58 IDFIDNT
+58 IDYVDNN
-65 ISHDRNMASEYY
+65 ISQDRNLATEYY

-89 SSVVSMDVRDTVQSI
+89 SSVVSMDVRDTVQSV

-114 GEKVVEFMPHGAE
+114 SEKVVEFVPNGAE

-139 NHVFMQENKGFH
+139 NHVFMQENQGFK
-151 ILYSAFKDALIRKA
+151 ILYEAFKDALIRKA
-165 GVIKFYWDESVEVS
+165 GVIKFYWDDSTEVM

-184 DLTQEAVNLLL
+184 DLTEAALNLLL
-195 QEEDVEASAIKEKP
+195 QEDDVTASAVSEKP
-209 MGEPVMVQPPMVDEF
+209 FGDPVMVSPEARDPMTGELLQEAVMQQPMV
-224 GNPISEAVYEQPM
+224 
-237 SYDLELKRRTKKG
+237 YDVELKRRSNKG

-269 SIHDATFVAHRKMA
+269 SIHDATMVAHRKMA

-294 FDMVL
+294 FDTVM

-311 QEYYGRNPVANL
+311 SEYYTRNPVATL
-323 KNYST
+323 KNYVA

-358 CCMGDAHKV
+358 CCIGDSHKV
-367 IRHEPWDHV
+367 MRHEPWDHI

-390 FGQSLADITMDIQR
+390 FGLSLADITMDIQR

-464 QAFPMMA
+464 QAFPMMQ
-471 YMDEVKQSRTGI
+471 YMDDVKQSRTGI
-483 NRAAAGLDAD
+483 NRAASGLDAD

-532 LLKLTILHQDQPKM
+532 LLKLSILHQDQPKM
-546 VRLRGNFVQVDPR
+546 VRLRGQFTQVDPR

-569 NVALGGVDDEQKMML
+569 NVALGGADDEQKMML
-584 LESVAQRQEN
+584 LQSVAERQEN

-600 LDNPLVTLSQYRNTV
+600 LENPLVTLSQYRNTV
-615 GKIIETA
+615 GKMLETA
-622 GLKDVDNYFMNPNS
+622 GMKDVDNYFMEPSS
-636 PQAQQIMAQAN
+636 PQAQQIMAQA
-647 QKPKKKSPEETLAEV
+647 QAKPKKPRPDEVMAQAEIAKTQAETQA
-662 EIQKIQSDMQSD
+662 KIASMN
-674 MMRLQLEREK
+674 LEREK
-684 MMMEDDRKRDELD
+684 MFMEDERKRDELD
-697 AKLTLDA
+697 AKLSMEAL
-704 IELQAKYGTQIDLA
+704 ELQAKYGTQIDIA
-718 ELKAQVEREKIQMRE
+718 ELKAEVEREKLNIRE
-733 RGATMRQMMNNTPR
+733 RGATLRQMMNNTPR

>member
-1 MDQYNEYDQDDK
+1 MDQYNEYDMDDK

-20 AMESIEEMAEE
+20 AMESLKE
-31 QGFEIDNPN
+31 QGIELDNPN
-40 EMSDEEFEGI
+40 EMSDDEFNGI
-50 ISSEADDA
+50 ITSEVQDA
-58 IDFIDNT
+58 IDYIDNT
-65 ISHDRNMASEYY
+65 ISLERNVASQYY

-114 GEKVVEFMPHGAE
+114 SEKVVEFVPHGAE

-139 NHVFMQENKGFH
+139 NHVFMQENQGFSV
-151 ILYSAFKDALIRKA
+151 LYSAFKDALVRKA
-165 GVIKFYWDESVEVS
+165 GIIKFYYDESVEVT

-184 DLTQEAVNLLL
+184 DLTKEAMMMLL
-195 QEEDVEASAIKEKP
+195 QEDDVEASAVKATP
-209 MGEPVMVQPPMVDEF
+209 VGEPVMVQPAVMDEM
-224 GNPISEAVYEQPM
+224 GNIIQEPVMDQTM
-237 SYDLELKRRTKKG
+237 SYDVELKRRSKNG
-250 KIKCEALPPE
+250 RIKVEALPPE

-269 SIHDATFVAHRKMA
+269 SIHDATIVAHRKMA
-283 TVSELVAMGYD
+283 SVSELVAMGYD
-294 FDMVL
+294 FDEVL

-311 QEYYGRNPVANL
+311 SEYYTRNPTATL
-323 KNYST
+323 KNFT
-328 KDDANKRVLYI
+328 AKDDANRRVLYI

-346 YDGDGIAELRRV
+346 YDGDGIAELRKV
-358 CCMGDAHKV
+358 CCMGDAHV
-367 IRHEPWDHV
+367 IVRHEPYDHI

-483 NRAAAGLDAD
+483 NKAAAGLDAD

-513 IELIA
+513 LELIA
-518 RIFAETGMSDLFKG
+518 RIFAETGMRDLFKG
-532 LLKLTILHQDQPKM
+532 LLKLTILHQDEPRM
-546 VRLRGNFVQVDPR
+546 IRLRNQFVPVDPR

-569 NVALGGVDDEQKMML
+569 NVALGGVDDEQKMIL

-600 LDNPLVTLSQYRNTV
+600 LENPLVTLDQYRNTV

-622 GLKDVDNYFMNPNS
+622 GLKDVDNYFMSPSS
-636 PQAQQIMAQAN
+636 PQSQQIMAQAA
-647 QKPKKKSPEETLAEV
+647 QKPKRKTPEETLAEV
-662 EIQKIQSDMQSD
+662 QIQQIQADMQTAAVK
-674 MMRLQLEREK
+674 LQLEREK
-684 MMMEDDRKRDELD
+684 MFMEDERKRDELD
-697 AKLTLDA
+697 AKISLDA
-704 IELQAKYGTQIDLA
+704 LELQAKYGTQIDIA
-718 ELKAQVEREKIQMRE
+718 ELKAEVEREKLAIRE
-733 RGATMRQMMNNTPR
+733 RGATLRQMMNNAPR
-747 GD
+747 S

>member
-1 MDQYNEYDQDDK
+1 MDQYNEYDKDDK

-20 AMESIEEMAEE
+20 AMESLEEM
-31 QGFEIDNPN
+31 GIEIEKPN
-40 EMSDEEFEGI
+40 DMSDMEFEGI
-50 ISSEADDA
+50 IGSEIDDA
-58 IDFIDNT
+58 IDYIDNN
-65 ISHDRNMASEYY
+65 ISQDRNLATQYY

-114 GEKVVEFMPHGAE
+114 SEKVVEFVPHGME
-127 DVAMA
+127 DVAHA

-139 NHVFMQENKGFH
+139 NHVFMQENQGFK
-151 ILYSAFKDALIRKA
+151 ILYEAFKDALVRKA

-184 DLTQEAVNLLL
+184 ELSQPALMLLL
-195 QEEDVEASAIKEKP
+195 QDDDVEASAIKERLI
-209 MGEPVMVQPPMVDEF
+209 GEPVMVSPEVRDPMTGELLQ
-224 GNPISEAVYEQPM
+224 EAIFEQPKVF
-237 SYDLELKRRTKKG
+237 DLELKRRTKRG

-269 SIHDATFVAHRKMA
+269 SIHDATMVAHRKMA
-283 TVSELVAMGYD
+283 TVSELVALGYD
-294 FDMVL
+294 FDTVM

-311 QEYYGRNPVANL
+311 SEYYNRNPVATL
-323 KNYST
+323 KNYVA

-358 CCMGDAHKV
+358 CCIGDSHKI
-367 IRHEPWDHV
+367 IRHEPWDHI

-498 TKTAVAA
+498 TRTAVAA

-532 LLKLTILHQDQPKM
+532 LLKLSILHQDEPRM
-546 VRLRGNFVQVDPR
+546 VRLRGEFTQVDPR

-569 NVALGGVDDEQKMML
+569 NVALGGADDEQKIML
-584 LESVAQRQEN
+584 LQSVAERQEN

-600 LDNPLVTLSQYRNTV
+600 LENPLVTLSQYRNTV
-615 GKIIETA
+615 GKILETA
-622 GLKDVDNYFMNPNS
+622 GMKDVDNYFLDPNG
-636 PQAQQIMAQAN
+636 PQAQQIMAMAS
-647 QKPKKKSPEETLAEV
+647 QKPKTPRPEEVLAQA
-662 EIQKIQSDMQSD
+662 EIAKTQAETQARIVGM
-674 MMRLQLEREK
+674 QLEREK
-684 MMMEDDRKRDELD
+684 MFIEDERKRDELD
-697 AKLTLDA
+697 AKISMDA
-704 IELQAKYGTQIDLA
+704 LELQAKYGTQIDIAQLRA
-718 ELKAQVEREKIQMRE
+718 EVEREKLAIRE
-733 RGATMRQMMNNTPR
+733 RGATLRQMMNNAPR

>member
-1 MDQYNEYDQDDK
+1 MDQYKDDDMNGSPIDQ
-13 HGSAIDA
+13 
-20 AMESIEEMAEE
+20 AMNSLSEM
-31 QGFEIDNPN
+31 GIEIDKPN
-40 EMSDEEFEGI
+40 EMSDDEFNGI
-50 ISSEADDA
+50 ITSEVQDA
-58 IDFIDNT
+58 IDYIDNT
-65 ISHDRNMASEYY
+65 ISQERNAASQYY

-114 GEKVVEFMPHGAE
+114 GEKVVEFVPHGAE
-127 DVAMA
+127 DVAQA

-139 NHVFMQENKGFH
+139 NHVFMQQNRGFS
-151 ILYSAFKDALIRKA
+151 ILYDAFKDALVRKA
-165 GVIKFYWDESVEVS
+165 GIIKFYYDESVEVS

-184 DLTQEAVNLLL
+184 DLTRESMMMLL
-195 QEEDVEASAIKEKP
+195 QDEDVEASAVKETP
-209 MGEPVMVQPPMVDEF
+209 IGEPIMVQPPVMDEM
-224 GNPISEAVYEQPM
+224 GNVIQEAVMDQPM
-237 SYDLELKRRTKKG
+237 SYDLELKRRTKNG

-269 SIHDATFVAHRKMA
+269 SIHDATIVAHRKMA

-294 FDMVL
+294 FDMVKD
-299 EHAGE
+299 HAGE

-311 QEYYGRNPVANL
+311 SEYYNRNPVATL
-323 KNYST
+323 KNYIA

-339 EAYVRAD
+339 EAYVKAD
-346 YDGDGIAELRRV
+346 YDGDGIAELRKV
-358 CCMGDAHKV
+358 CCMGDAHEIV
-367 IRHEPWDHV
+367 RHEPYDHI

-390 FGQSLADITMDIQR
+390 FGQSLADITMDIQN
-404 IKSAILRNQLDSL
+404 IKSHILRNQLDSL
-417 AQAIHPRMA
+417 AQSIHPRMA

-513 IELIA
+513 LELIA
-518 RIFAETGMSDLFKG
+518 RIFAETGMTDLFKG
-532 LLKLTILHQDQPKM
+532 LLKLTILHQDQPEM
-546 VRLRGNFVQVDPR
+546 VRLRNEFVQVDPR

-584 LESVAQRQEN
+584 LESIAQRQEN
-594 IISQFG
+594 VISQFG

-622 GLKDVDNYFMNPNS
+622 GIKDVDNYFLDPNG
-636 PQAQQIMAQAN
+636 PQAQQIMAQAA
-647 QKPKKKSPEETLAEV
+647 QKPKKPRPEEILAQA
-662 EIQKIQSDMQSD
+662 EIAKTQAETQARIAAMNLD
-674 MMRLQLEREK
+674 REK
-684 MMMEDDRKRDELD
+684 MFMEDERKRDELD
-697 AKLTLDA
+697 AKISMDA
-704 IELQAKYGTQIDLA
+704 LELQAKYGTQIDVA
-718 ELKAQVEREKIQMRE
+718 QLKAEIEREKMTIRE
-733 RGATMRQMMNNTPR
+733 RGATLRQMMNNAPR

>member
-1 MDQYNEYDQDDK
+1 MDQYNEYDMDDK

-20 AMESIEEMAEE
+20 AMESLKE
-31 QGFEIDNPN
+31 QGIELDNPN
-40 EMSDEEFEGI
+40 EISDEEFNGI
-50 ISSEADDA
+50 ITSEVQDA
-58 IDFIDNT
+58 IDYIDNT
-65 ISHDRNMASEYY
+65 ISLDRNVASQYY

-89 SSVVSMDVRDTVQSI
+89 STVVSMDVRDTVQSI

-114 GEKVVEFMPHGAE
+114 GEKVVEFVPHGAE

-139 NHVFMQENKGFH
+139 NHVFMQENQGFNV
-151 ILYSAFKDALIRKA
+151 LYSAFKDALVRKA
-165 GVIKFYWDESVEVS
+165 GIIKFYYDESVEVS

-184 DLTQEAVNLLL
+184 DLTKEAMMLLL
-195 QEEDVEASAIKEKP
+195 QEDDVEASAVKATP
-209 MGEPVMVQPPMVDEF
+209 VGEPIMIQPPVMDEM
-224 GNPISEAVYEQPM
+224 GNVIQEAVMDQPM
-237 SYDLELKRRTKKG
+237 SYDVELKRRTKEG
-250 KIKCEALPPE
+250 KIKVEALPPE

-269 SIHDATFVAHRKMA
+269 SIHDATIVAHRKMA
-283 TVSELVAMGYD
+283 SVSELVAMGYD
-294 FDMVL
+294 FDEVL

-311 QEYYGRNPVANL
+311 SEYYTRNPTATL
-323 KNYST
+323 KNFT
-328 KDDANKRVLYI
+328 AKDDANRRVLYV

-346 YDGDGIAELRRV
+346 YDGDGIAELRKV
-358 CCMGDAHKV
+358 CCLGDAHYIV
-367 IRHEPWDHV
+367 RHEPYDHI

-483 NRAAAGLDAD
+483 NKAAAGLDAD

-513 IELIA
+513 LELIA
-518 RIFAETGMSDLFKG
+518 RIFAETGMRDLFKG
-532 LLKLTILHQDQPKM
+532 LLKLTILHQDQPRM
-546 VRLRGNFVQVDPR
+546 VRLRNQFIPVDPR

-569 NVALGGVDDEQKMML
+569 NVALGGVDDDQKMIL

-594 IISQFG
+594 VISQFG
-600 LDNPLVTLSQYRNTV
+600 LDNPLVTLDQYRNTV

-622 GLKDVDNYFMNPNS
+622 GLKDIDNYFMSPSS
-636 PQAQQIMAQAN
+636 PQAQQIMQKAA
-647 QKPKKKSPEETLAEV
+647 QKPKRKSPEETLAEV
-662 EIQKIQSDMQSD
+662 QVQQIQADMQTAAVK
-674 MMRLQLEREK
+674 LQLEREK
-684 MMMEDDRKRDELD
+684 MFMEDERKRDELD
-697 AKLTLDA
+697 AKISLDA
-704 IELQAKYGTQIDLA
+704 LELQAKYGTQIDIA
-718 ELKAQVEREKIQMRE
+718 ELKAEVEREKLAIRE
-733 RGATMRQMMNNTPR
+733 RGATLRQMMNNAPR
-747 GD
+747 S

>member
-1 MDQYNEYDQDDK
+1 METQISPIDMVENELEAQD
-13 HGSAIDA
+13 IL
-20 AMESIEEMAEE
+20 E
-31 QGFEIDNPN
+31 NPN
-40 EMSDEEFEGI
+40 EMSDDSFEGI
-50 ISSEADDA
+50 ITSEIDDA
-58 IDFIDNT
+58 IDYVDNN
-65 ISHDRNMASEYY
+65 ISQDRNLATEYY

-89 SSVVSMDVRDTVQSI
+89 SSVVSMDVRDTVQSV

-114 GEKVVEFMPHGAE
+114 SEKVVEFVPNGAE

-139 NHVFMQENKGFH
+139 NHVFMQENQGFK
-151 ILYSAFKDALIRKA
+151 ILYEAFKDALIRKA
-165 GVIKFYWDESVEVS
+165 GVIKFYWDDSTEVM

-184 DLTQEAVNLLL
+184 DLTEAALNLLL
-195 QEEDVEASAIKEKP
+195 QEDDVTASAVSEKP
-209 MGEPVMVQPPMVDEF
+209 FGDPVMVSPEVRDPMTGELLQEAVMQQPMV
-224 GNPISEAVYEQPM
+224 
-237 SYDLELKRRTKKG
+237 YDVELKRRSNKG

-269 SIHDATFVAHRKMA
+269 SIHDATMVAHRKMA

-294 FDMVL
+294 FDTVM

-311 QEYYGRNPVANL
+311 SEYYTRNPVATL
-323 KNYST
+323 KNYVA

-358 CCMGDAHKV
+358 CCIGDSHKV
-367 IRHEPWDHV
+367 MRHEPWDHI

-390 FGQSLADITMDIQR
+390 FGLSLADITMDIQR

-464 QAFPMMA
+464 QAFPMMQ
-471 YMDEVKQSRTGI
+471 YMDDVKQSRTGI
-483 NRAAAGLDAD
+483 NRAASGLDAD

-532 LLKLTILHQDQPKM
+532 LLKLSILHQDQPKM
-546 VRLRGNFVQVDPR
+546 VRLRGQFTQVDPR

-569 NVALGGVDDEQKMML
+569 NVALGGADDEQKMML
-584 LESVAQRQEN
+584 LQSVAERQEN

-600 LDNPLVTLSQYRNTV
+600 LENPLVTLSQYRNTV
-615 GKIIETA
+615 GKMLETA
-622 GLKDVDNYFMNPNS
+622 GMKDVDNYFMEPSS
-636 PQAQQIMAQAN
+636 PQAQQIMAQA
-647 QKPKKKSPEETLAEV
+647 QAKPKKPRPDEVMAQAEIAKTQAETQA
-662 EIQKIQSDMQSD
+662 KIASMN
-674 MMRLQLEREK
+674 LEREK
-684 MMMEDDRKRDELD
+684 MFMEDERKRDELD
-697 AKLTLDA
+697 AKLSMEAL
-704 IELQAKYGTQIDLA
+704 ELQAKYGTQIDIA
-718 ELKAQVEREKIQMRE
+718 ELKAEVEREKLNIRE
-733 RGATMRQMMNNTPR
+733 RGATLRQMMNNTPR

>member
-1 MDQYNEYDQDDK
+1 MDQYNEYGMDEK
-13 HGSAIDA
+13 GSAIDA
-20 AMESIEEMAEE
+20 AMQSLKD
-31 QGFEIDNPN
+31 QGVEFDNPN
-40 EMSDEEFEGI
+40 EMSEDEFNGI
-50 ISSEADDA
+50 ITSEVQDA
-58 IDFIDNT
+58 IDYIDNT
-65 ISHDRNMASEYY
+65 ISLERNVASQYY

-89 SSVVSMDVRDTVQSI
+89 STAMSMDVRDTVQSI

-114 GEKVVEFMPHGAE
+114 GEKVVEFVPHGAE

-139 NHVFMQENKGFH
+139 NHVFMQENQGFNV
-151 ILYSAFKDALIRKA
+151 LYSAFKDALIRKA
-165 GVIKFYWDESVEVS
+165 GIIKFYYDDSVEVI

-184 DLTQEAVNLLL
+184 DLTREAMNMLLMD
-195 QEEDVEASAIKEKP
+195 EDVEASAVKATP
-209 MGEPVMVQPPMVDEF
+209 VGEPVMVQPAVMDEM
-224 GNPISEAVYEQPM
+224 GNIIQEPVMDQPM
-237 SYDLELKRRTKKG
+237 SYDVELKRRTKNG
-250 KIKCEALPPE
+250 KIKVEALPPE

-269 SIHDATFVAHRKMA
+269 SIHDATIVAHRKMA
-283 TVSELVAMGYD
+283 SVSELVAMGYD
-294 FDMVL
+294 FDEVM

-311 QEYYGRNPVANL
+311 SEYYTRNPTATL
-323 KNYST
+323 KNFT
-328 KDDANKRVLYI
+328 AKDDANKRVLYI

-346 YDGDGIAELRRV
+346 YDGDGIAELRKV
-358 CCMGDAHKV
+358 CCIGDAHHV
-367 IRHEPWDHV
+367 VRHEPYDHI

-417 AQAIHPRMA
+417 AQSIHPRMA

-452 MVQSFSQPFVGQ
+452 MVQSLNTQFVGQ

-483 NRAAAGLDAD
+483 NKAAAGLDAN

-498 TKTAVAA
+498 TRTAVAA

-513 IELIA
+513 LELIA
-518 RIFAETGMSDLFKG
+518 RIFAETGMRDLFKG

-546 VRLRGNFVQVDPR
+546 VRLRNEFVPVDPR

-569 NVALGGVDDEQKMML
+569 NVALGGVDDDQKMIL
-584 LESVAQRQEN
+584 LEQIAQRQEN
-594 IISQFG
+594 VISQFG
-600 LDNPLVTLSQYRNTV
+600 LDNPLVTLDQYRNTV

-622 GLKDVDNYFMNPNS
+622 GIKDVDNYFLSPS
-636 PQAQQIMAQAN
+636 GPQAQEIMARAS

-662 EIQKIQSDMQSD
+662 QIQQIQSDMQTSA
-674 MMRLQLEREK
+674 MKLQLEREK
-684 MMMEDDRKRDELD
+684 MFMEDERKRDELD
-697 AKLTLDA
+697 AKISLEA
-704 IELQAKYGTQIDLA
+704 IELQAKYGTQIDIA
-718 ELKAQVEREKIQMRE
+718 ELKAEVEREKLAIRE
-733 RGATMRQMMNNTPR
+733 RGATLRQAMNNAPR
-747 GD
+747 S

>member
-1 MDQYNEYDQDDK
+1 MDQYNEYDMDDK

-20 AMESIEEMAEE
+20 AMESLKE
-31 QGFEIDNPN
+31 QGIELDNPN
-40 EMSDEEFEGI
+40 EMSDDEFNGI
-50 ISSEADDA
+50 ITSEVQDA
-58 IDFIDNT
+58 IDYIDNT
-65 ISHDRNMASEYY
+65 ISLERNVASQYY

-114 GEKVVEFMPHGAE
+114 SEKVVEFVPHGAE

-139 NHVFMQENKGFH
+139 NHIFMQENQGFSV
-151 ILYSAFKDALIRKA
+151 LYSAFKDALVRKA
-165 GVIKFYWDESVEVS
+165 GIIKFYYDESVEVT

-184 DLTQEAVNLLL
+184 DLTKEAMMMLL
-195 QEEDVEASAIKEKP
+195 QEDDVEASAVKATP
-209 MGEPVMVQPPMVDEF
+209 VGEPVMVQPAVMDEM
-224 GNPISEAVYEQPM
+224 GNIIQDPVMDQPM
-237 SYDLELKRRTKKG
+237 SYDVELKRRSKNG
-250 KIKCEALPPE
+250 RIKVEALPPE

-269 SIHDATFVAHRKMA
+269 SIHDATIVAHRKMA
-283 TVSELVAMGYD
+283 SVSELVAMGYD
-294 FDMVL
+294 FDEVL

-311 QEYYGRNPVANL
+311 SEYYTRNPTATL
-323 KNYST
+323 KNFT
-328 KDDANKRVLYI
+328 AKDDANRRVLYI

-346 YDGDGIAELRRV
+346 YDGDGIAELRKV
-358 CCMGDAHKV
+358 CCMGDAHV
-367 IRHEPWDHV
+367 IVRHEPYDHI

-483 NRAAAGLDAD
+483 NKAAAGLDAD

-513 IELIA
+513 LELIA
-518 RIFAETGMSDLFKG
+518 RIFAETGMRDLFKG
-532 LLKLTILHQDQPKM
+532 LLKLTILHQDEPRM
-546 VRLRGNFVQVDPR
+546 IRLRNQFVPVDPR

-569 NVALGGVDDEQKMML
+569 NVALGGVDDDQKMML

-600 LDNPLVTLSQYRNTV
+600 LENPLVTLDQYRNTV

-622 GLKDVDNYFMNPNS
+622 GLKDVDNYFMSPSS
-636 PQAQQIMAQAN
+636 PQSQQIMAQAA
-647 QKPKKKSPEETLAEV
+647 QKPKRKTPEETLAEV
-662 EIQKIQSDMQSD
+662 QIQQIQADMQTAAVK
-674 MMRLQLEREK
+674 LQLEREK
-684 MMMEDDRKRDELD
+684 MFMEDERKRDELD
-697 AKLTLDA
+697 AKISLDA
-704 IELQAKYGTQIDLA
+704 LELQAKYGTQIDIA
-718 ELKAQVEREKIQMRE
+718 ELKAEVEREKLAIRE
-733 RGATMRQMMNNTPR
+733 RGATLRQMMNNAPR
-747 GD
+747 S